1 MLFLLRKIFINDYK
15 NIGNDGVRVRHAHL
29 ASIFG
34 VITNVFLFIVK
45 LVFGIISSS
54 ISLIADAINNLSDTS
69 NSIVSLV
76 GFKLSSKPADKEHP
90 YGHQRIE
97 YLTGLVISI
106 VIVVLGIN
114 LLWQSIDRII
124 NHVSSVFT
132 LTTFI
137 ILGAA
142 ILLKIYQSYF
152 NYRIAKL
159 INSITLKATALDSL
173 LDVLATTGILVSGLL
188 NHFYGLE
195 IDGYIGIAV
204 SLFISYS
211 GIKMIKETVNPLIGS
226 PPDNHLVKKIMK
238 DILSFPEVLGVH
250 DLRVHSYGPTKM
262 FMSLHIEVDVKMD
275 LLSSHQLTDSIEVF
289 VKEKYNIE
297 LVTHLDPIDLDDE
310 EALEVKNKIETYLG
324 LISSELSFHD
334 FRLVKEKKKKLAIF
348 ELVVPFDFKLSNK
361 QILNKLKEF
370 TYKDNLEAELVV
382 TFETP
387 YIETKSF

>member
-15 NIGNDGVRVRHAHL
+15 NIGNDGVRVKHAHL

-124 NHVSSVFT
+124 NHVSGVFT

-142 ILLKIYQSYF
+142 ILIKIYQSYF

-195 IDGYIGIAV
+195 IDGYIGTAV

-275 LLSSHQLTDSIEVF
+275 LLSSHQLTDNIEVF
-289 VKEKYNIE
+289 IKDKYNIE

-310 EALEVKNKIETYLG
+310 EALEVKNKIETYLS

-334 FRLVKEKKKKLAIF
+334 FRLVEEKKKKLAIF

-361 QILNKLKEF
+361 QILNKLKELVK
-370 TYKDNLEAELVV
+370 KDKLEVNLVV
-382 TFETP
+382 SFETP
-387 YIETKSF
+387 L

>member
-195 IDGYIGIAV
+195 IDGYIG
-204 SLFISYS
+204 
-211 GIKMIKETVNPLIGS
+211 
-226 PPDNHLVKKIMK
+226 
-238 DILSFPEVLGVH
+238 
-250 DLRVHSYGPTKM
+250 
-262 FMSLHIEVDVKMD
+262 
-275 LLSSHQLTDSIEVF
+275 
-289 VKEKYNIE
+289 
-297 LVTHLDPIDLDDE
+297 
-310 EALEVKNKIETYLG
+310 
-324 LISSELSFHD
+324 
-334 FRLVKEKKKKLAIF
+334 
-348 ELVVPFDFKLSNK
+348 
-361 QILNKLKEF
+361 
-370 TYKDNLEAELVV
+370 
-382 TFETP
+382 
-387 YIETKSF
+387 KSC